1 MVSNIQL
8 DFFEAFPKNL
18 RLYINSVTNLKAVLV
33 FLCTSILNPQSS
45 VLVFYCTTVLDCR
58 TIPWQ
63 GLLQKYD
70 ALLSVDIM
78 YLSSDTQ

>member
-1 MVSNIQL
+1 MRKTNVFLMVSNIQL

-45 VLVFYCTTVLDCR
+45 VFLFSLFSRLKLVPLPY
-58 TIPWQ
+58 
-63 GLLQKYD
+63 
-70 ALLSVDIM
+70 
-78 YLSSDTQ
+78 